1 MSSVSSFGL
10 GPGRYCAWVLAQDQT
25 NGVVPG
31 DGGTVSDQEDRE
43 RTERERERERDRG
56 REEKTIARLTDEEAM
71 RHDRAAVAIAVL
83 SSRRSS
89 VEVIVVVRLGSL
101 VIVAVGV
108 VCVVVRLGSWPI
120 LCLGPGTGPDQRSG
134 PRRRRDCVRPGGP
147 RADRER
153 ERERDRGR
161 EEKTIARLTDEEAM
175 RHDRAAVA
183 IAVLS
188 SRRSSVEV
196 IVVVKH
202 RSLVV
207 VAVGVVCVV
216 VRLGSWPI
224 LCLGPGTSSRLIHQ
238 LARRPQVQ

>member
-1 MSSVSSFGL
+1 
-10 GPGRYCAWVLAQDQT
+10 
-25 NGVVPG
+25 
-31 DGGTVSDQEDRE
+31 
-43 RTERERERERDRG
+43 
-56 REEKTIARLTDEEAM
+56 
-71 RHDRAAVAIAVL
+71 
-83 SSRRSS
+83 
-89 VEVIVVVRLGSL
+89 
-101 VIVAVGV
+101 
-108 VCVVVRLGSWPI
+108 
-120 LCLGPGTGPDQRSG
+120 
-134 PRRRRDCVRPGGP
+134 
-147 RADRER
+147 
-153 ERERDRGR
+153 
-161 EEKTIARLTDEEAM
+161 M